1 MKPSD
6 GWAGEWLDSQSTR
19 VRGEI
24 NAFRRREPDC
34 AEEFLAQLAE
44 YSVQLKSGN
53 LKPLFEMWMNVPSRL
68 ALEIAAK
75 TLTQKRDI
83 EAFSLLAEK
92 ALLTKDDVAAF
103 DECRQ
108 YDDPFE
114 EHRSWLRD
122 RAYINGL
129 PTI

>member
-6 GWAGEWLDSQSTR
+6 GLVGEWLDLQSAR

-34 AEEFLAQLAE
+34 AVEFLAQLAE

-53 LKPLFEMWMNVPSRL
+53 LRPLFEMWLNVPSRL

-75 TLTQKRDI
+75 NLTQKKDI

-103 DECRQ
+103 EEFRLH
-108 YDDPFE
+108 DDPFD

-122 RAYINGL
+122 RAFINSV
-129 PTI
+129 PII

>member
-6 GWAGEWLDSQSTR
+6 GSVGEWLDSQSPR

-24 NAFRRREPDC
+24 NALRRREADC
-34 AEEFLAQLAE
+34 ADEFLGQLAE

-53 LKPLFEMWMNVPSRL
+53 LKPLFEMWLNVPSRL
-68 ALEIAAK
+68 VLEIAAK
-75 TLTQKRDI
+75 TLTQKKDI

-103 DECRQ
+103 EEFRLH
-108 YDDPFE
+108 DDPFE
-114 EHRSWLRD
+114 EHQSWLRD
-122 RAYINGL
+122 RAYVNSI
-129 PTI
+129 PDV